1 MTKEIP
7 QNIMNL
13 SKIAILAAQKSAKK
27 ILKSKKTI
35 SYRYINNT
43 NPSSS
48 LDLIIEDT
56 IISVIKKNETR

>member
-13 SKIAILAAQKSAKK
+13 AKIAVLAAQKSGKK
-27 ILKSKKTI
+27 ILKSKERI

-48 LDLIIEDT
+48 LDLIIENT
-56 IISVIKKNETR
+56 IISVIL